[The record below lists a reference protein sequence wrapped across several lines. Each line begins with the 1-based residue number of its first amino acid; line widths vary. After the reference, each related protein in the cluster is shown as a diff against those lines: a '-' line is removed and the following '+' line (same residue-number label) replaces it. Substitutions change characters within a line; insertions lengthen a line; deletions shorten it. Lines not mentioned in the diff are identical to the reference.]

1 MEVES
6 MRIWAIE
13 EDAKYPSLVMAV
25 AVVYTPAKW
34 RAPRSR
40 AWISHTGEA
49 LRGLFPNLP
58 ETIEG
63 PWGKL
68 GRGQVFGSDEAC
80 SAMLDAME
88 GLSLTEGASVDK
100 AFEKSGFVL
109 SAESLEDR
117 IDDGKLSLVNLS
129 KADFSFQSQVGIF
142 ELEPGAALYKQ
153 DKHAALAK
161 IDAVLDEMGSSLS
174 RWMPSLVQLARA
186 DALSQDEM
194 EQAMAL
200 ARRCELDRVA
210 AAAPSKP
217 NRLGRI

>member
-1 MEVES
+1 

-13 EDAKYPSLVMAV
+13 EDSKYPSLVMAV

-49 LRGLFPNLP
+49 LHGLFPNLP
-58 ETIEG
+58 EIIEG

-88 GLSLTEGASVDK
+88 GLSLSEGSGVDK
-100 AFEKSGFVL
+100 AFEKAGFVL

-117 IDDGKLSLVNLS
+117 IDDGKLLLEDLS

-153 DKHAALAK
+153 DKQVALAK

-174 RWMPSLVQLARA
+174 RWMPSLVQLAKP
-186 DALSQDEM
+186 DALTKADVDH
-194 EQAMAL
+194 AMAL
-200 ARRCELDRVA
+200 ARRCELDRAA